1 MSGEGRGAR
10 HPAPAGDGAP
20 TEGGA
25 PAGTGAG
32 AHPSRLRVVLSDPLE
47 PEGMAVL
54 EGEPRL
60 ELVDVSAAGP
70 DALRRALGDAAGL
83 VVRGATS
90 VDEAL
95 LGRAP
100 ELRVV
105 GRAGVGV
112 DNVDLEA
119 CARRGIAV
127 FNAPSGNTRSTAEL
141 TFGLLL
147 AAARR
152 IPEVDRSVREG
163 RWERRSLRG
172 VQLAGRRLGVVGV
185 GRIGSAVA
193 ALGRAFGMDVLGDD
207 PYLAD
212 ERVAELERDVGVE
225 MTDLDGVLGRA
236 DFVTLHVPLTDETRG
251 MIGEAELGRMKPGSF
266 LVNASRG
273 GVVDEAALAEALRD
287 GRLAGAA
294 LDVYGEEP
302 PPSGSPLRGAPNLV
316 LSAHLGGATPEAR
329 RAVAV
334 EVATAVRDALVEGDL
349 EAAVNAAL
357 L

>member
-1 MSGEGRGAR
+1 MSGDGHEAR

-20 TEGGA
+20 AEA
-25 PAGTGAG
+25 GAG

-54 EGEPRL
+54 EGEPRI
-60 ELVDVSAAGP
+60 EPVDVSAGGP

-83 VVRGATS
+83 LVRGATG

-95 LGRAP
+95 LDRAP
-100 ELRVV
+100 GLRVV

-112 DNVDLEA
+112 DNIDLEA
-119 CARRGIAV
+119 CARRDIAV

-152 IPEVDRSVREG
+152 IPEVDRSVRAG

-172 VQLAGRRLGVVGV
+172 VQLAGRTLGVIGV

-193 ALGRAFGMDVLGDD
+193 ALGRAFGMDVLGHD
-207 PYLAD
+207 PYLSGG
-212 ERVAELERDVGVE
+212 RVAELERDAGVE
-225 MTDLDGVLGRA
+225 MAGLAGVLERA
-236 DFVTLHVPLTDETRG
+236 DVVTLHVPLTGETRG
-251 MIGEAELGRMKPGSF
+251 MIAEAELGRMKPGSF
-266 LVNASRG
+266 LLNASRG
-273 GVVDEAALAEALRD
+273 GVVDEAALAEALRE
-287 GRLAGAA
+287 GPLAGAA
-294 LDVYGEEP
+294 LDVYEEEP
-302 PPSGSPLRGAPNLV
+302 PPAGSPLRDAPNLV
-316 LSAHLGGATPEAR
+316 LSAHLGGATAEAR

-334 EVATAVRDALVEGDL
+334 EVATAVRDALVEGNL
-349 EAAVNAAL
+349 EGAVNAEL